1 MSHVAKKIPATQIK
15 NNFGHYLTEVMRLPH
30 PIFIEKHGQAVAVL
44 VSMKHWQE
52 VTGEKL
58 PSRRTWIEACTKLA
72 REIAKNKVTQTPAV
86 ELVRQL
92 REES

>member
-1 MSHVAKKIPATQIK
+1 MSQAPKKVPATQVK
-15 NNFGHYLTEVMRLPH
+15 NNFGHYLTEVIRHPH
-30 PIFIEKHGQAVAVL
+30 PLYIEKHGQPVAVL

-52 VTGEKL
+52 ATGEKL
-58 PSRRTWIEACTKLA
+58 PSRKTWIEACTKLA
-72 REIAKNKVTQTPAV
+72 SSIAQNPAPQTPAV